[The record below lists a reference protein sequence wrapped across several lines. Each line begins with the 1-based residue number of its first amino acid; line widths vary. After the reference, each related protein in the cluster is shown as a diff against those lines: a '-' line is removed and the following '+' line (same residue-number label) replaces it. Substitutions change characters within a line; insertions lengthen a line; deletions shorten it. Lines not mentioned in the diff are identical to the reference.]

1 MHFKN
6 KLTVWLYLSLF
17 TLLLHSTVSEAQKVK
32 SKPAKTA
39 AAKAQPTA
47 SAKSLL
53 WEISGN
59 GLKQPSYLYGT
70 YHLLNDS
77 YLNTVPD
84 VKERFNKSKAVV
96 IETEIDSAKMM
107 QLGAKMIMPDNKLSA
122 LLSPEDFALVGQELK
137 KSFGFDLAMVEQM
150 KPMTL
155 LLMLSLT
162 EYQKM
167 EVLKQYKGQP
177 LDGYFADQGRKDGKR
192 IHTLET
198 MEQQFDLLYSHHP
211 LDKQAEQLV
220 AYVKHKEKALEISDR
235 LVDLYFTKDLPAMWA
250 ISEEY
255 NELTGGGDMS
265 YMVDDRN
272 KDWMTK
278 LPAIMKEQPTFI
290 AVGALHL
297 PGENGLI
304 QLLQRAGYTVKPLQ

>member
-1 MHFKN
+1 MKN
-6 KLTVWLYLSLF
+6 NQKFPLLLLLLF
-17 TLLLHSTVSEAQKVK
+17 TLLLYPTASEAQKVK
-32 SKPAKTA
+32 SKPAKTV
-39 AAKAQPTA
+39 KAQPTT

-53 WEISGN
+53 WEVSGN

-77 YLNTVPD
+77 YLNTVPE
-84 VKERFNKSKAVV
+84 VKDRFQKSKAVV

-107 QLGAKMIMPDNKLSA
+107 LLGAKMIMPDNKISA
-122 LLSPEDFALVGQELK
+122 LLSPEDFALVSQEVK
-137 KSFGFDLAMVEQM
+137 QAFGFDLAMVDQM

-177 LDGYFADQGRKDGKR
+177 LDGFFADRGRKDGKK

-211 LDKQAEQLV
+211 IDKQAEQLV
-220 AYVKHKEKALEISDR
+220 AYVKNKDKALEISDR
-235 LVDLYFTKDLPAMWA
+235 LVELYFNKDLPAMWA

-255 NELTGGGDMS
+255 NVLTGGGDMS

-272 KDWMTK
+272 IDWMTK
-278 LPAIMKEQPTFI
+278 LPAIMKEQATFV

-304 QLLQRAGYTVKPLQ
+304 QLLQKAGYTVKPLQ